1 MVEVIDAEG
10 AVLGRVASYIAK
22 KALKGEEVRVVNSK
36 KAIITG
42 NKEEIIRKYKKERDI
57 GDPHQGPF
65 FPRRPDKIL
74 KRTVRGM
81 LPMDKEKGR
90 KAFKRVKTYLSVPEM
105 FEGKGE
111 KIKKKKEDLEYPK
124 YISLEELSKHI

>member
-1 MVEVIDAEG
+1 M
-10 AVLGRVASYIAK
+10 LGRVASYIAK

-105 FEGKGE
+105 FEEKGE
-111 KIKKKKEDLEYPK
+111 KFKKKKEDLEYPK

>member
-10 AVLGRVASYIAK
+10 AVLGRLASYVAK

-42 NKEEIIRKYKKERDI
+42 NKEKTIRKYKKERDI

-74 KRTVRGM
+74 KRTIRGM
-81 LPMDKEKGR
+81 LPMNKEGGK
-90 KAFKRVKTYLSVPEM
+90 KAFKRIKTYLSVPEM
-105 FEGKGE
+105 FGE
-111 KIKKKKEDLEYPK
+111 KKKKFKKREKDLEYPK